1 MTKVNYSQ
9 VGTTVCCALIL
20 GVAANSAMAQGVS
33 FTKIDTFGNGFVNW
47 LKGVPL
53 SLFFTV
59 ALILMGIMLGVG
71 RAVWDWSW
79 KVVVGAFLAFGA
91 TTIVVALKAT
101 FT

>member
-9 VGTTVCCALIL
+9 VATTVCCALIL
-20 GVAANSAMAQGVS
+20 GVAASSAMAQGVA
-33 FTKIDTFGNGFVNW
+33 FTKIDTFGNSFVNW

-53 SLFFTV
+53 SLFFTI
-59 ALILMGIMLGVG
+59 ALIFMGIMLAVG

-79 KVVVGAFLAFGA
+79 KLIAGAFLAFGA
-91 TTIVVALKAT
+91 ATIVVALKAT